1 MATPQGPQNLP
12 ACKRRAR
19 GSRLATPA
27 SCLLFVPLIGLFC
40 WQVTS
45 SYVGPVRDSS
55 SADVSHSFPRTQAE
69 LKSKALFLSKSLKPV
84 ANPRFGD
91 SDSGTTKGYREGP
104 LEAEMIAARGDPFVL
119 AHLSGVREGIL
130 VTRARSG
137 MVPTLGLP
145 SLRTRTLVLST
156 NEIRR
161 GLRNGL
167 GGSFDR
173 FFSEVLALA
182 MSDMAEESGVQPAGE
197 ENPFTRALEALKE
210 SAPVESAEKVVEQKA
225 PPPEKTTPAP
235 ESGENPLASLPAE
248 TIAAGLTIQ
257 RPYLIL
263 RVGEGNVFR
272 SVAASQPR
280 EGTFESAE
288 FGLTDFRVFPMT
300 DAAEFP
306 LAMAVAD
313 FNGDTYADLV
323 VHVPQ
328 QRLLRFF
335 YQNPDGD
342 FQEGMRID
350 AGGAPLSLAASDF
363 NRDGFVDLAFSH
375 LGTGLLTV
383 IYADANQTYRYFR
396 TFASDV
402 YRDYIIAADTS
413 GTGNTELLAMNFA
426 NYATVLVDFAEPA
439 GEIPGKRI
447 EYAAALNTELAR
459 ANARPSRVNAVLL
472 NASLAIN
479 FDDRMGRLM
488 NVLNVAAGANVY
500 IIVGDLDNAGGL
512 DVGLG
517 IPRR

>member
-1 MATPQGPQNLP
+1 MATPQGPQNQP
-12 ACKRRAR
+12 ACRRRAR

-27 SCLLFVPLIGLFC
+27 SCLLYVPLIGLFC
-40 WQVTS
+40 WQLTS
-45 SYVGPVRDSS
+45 SYVGPVRDST
-55 SADVSHSFPRTQAE
+55 SADVSRSFPRTQAE
-69 LKSKALFLSKSLKPV
+69 LKSKALFLAKSLKPV

-91 SDSGTTKGYREGP
+91 SDSGTTAGYREGP

-130 VTRARSG
+130 VTRTRSG

-173 FFSEVLALA
+173 FFSEVLASA
-182 MSDMAEESGVQPAGE
+182 MSGMAEESGAEVAGD

-210 SAPVESAEKVVEQKA
+210 GAPVEPTEKVVEQKA
-225 PPPEKTTPAP
+225 PPPDKTTTGT
-235 ESGENPLASLPAE
+235 ESREDTLASLPAE
-248 TIAAGLTIQ
+248 TIAAGITTN

-263 RVGEGNVFR
+263 RVENDDVFR
-272 SVAASQPR
+272 SMAASQPR
-280 EGTFESAE
+280 EGTFESVE
-288 FGLTDFRVFPMT
+288 LGLKDFLVFPMT

-306 LAMAVAD
+306 LPMAVAD
-313 FNGDTYADLV
+313 FNGDSYADLV

-335 YQNPDGD
+335 YQSPDGN
-342 FQEGMRID
+342 FLEGMRIES
-350 AGGAPLSLAASDF
+350 GGMLLSLAAADF

-375 LGTGLLTV
+375 VGTGLLTV
-383 IYADANQTYRYFR
+383 IYADANHIYRHFR

-402 YRDYIIAADTS
+402 YRDYITAADTT
-413 GTGNTELLAMNFA
+413 GTGNPEVLAMNFA
-426 NYATVLVDFAEPA
+426 NYATVLLDFTEPA
-439 GEIPGKRI
+439 GEVAGKII
-447 EYAAALNTELAR
+447 EYAPALNTELPR
-459 ANARPSRVNAVLL
+459 AKARPSRVNVVLL
-472 NASLAIN
+472 NGSLALN
-479 FDDRMGRLM
+479 FDDRMGRLV
-488 NVLNVAAGANVY
+488 NVLNVAAGADVH